1 MCVYNQFYF
10 LLANFVI
17 FIIGNKMQLSIFLF
31 KFINNSVIGHDFV
44 KLFVHAGSGG
54 NGIMRLQ
61 LNLN

>member
-1 MCVYNQFYF
+1 
-10 LLANFVI
+10 
-17 FIIGNKMQLSIFLF
+17 MQLSIFLF

-44 KLFVHAGSGG
+44 KLFVRAGSGG